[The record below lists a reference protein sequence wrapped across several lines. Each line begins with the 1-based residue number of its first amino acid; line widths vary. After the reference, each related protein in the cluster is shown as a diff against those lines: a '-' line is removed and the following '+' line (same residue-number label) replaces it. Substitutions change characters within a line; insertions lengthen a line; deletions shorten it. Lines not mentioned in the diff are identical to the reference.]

1 MSVAFQMFRGDTK
14 TRGVAFKQA
23 AHKTLPFDLTGIT
36 TLTITAN
43 SLANPVAVTD
53 PGTEYWSVAM
63 VITSATL
70 GTATFALTATQ
81 ADMTPTVY
89 YFDIESVDTLGGILT
104 LFKGSFKVNQDINK
118 P

>member
-43 SLANPVAVTD
+43 SDINPDSDD

-81 ADMTPTVY
+81 ADMTPAVY